1 MWIFEGNTA
10 QAVTLPRFVVIAKEM
25 ENGSTESVNVPTAT
39 FTREQWDEVGYN
51 EAISAVQE
59 PFTAYTTQW
68 CKDDDLI
75 YREQVLTAT
84 LDESARDSAKAAE
97 VRDERD
103 RRLSLCDWTQLKD
116 NNLDDTAVVLWQ
128 SYRQALRD
136 VPQQV
141 GFPIE
146 VEWPVQP
153 EME

>member
-1 MWIFEGNTA
+1 
-10 QAVTLPRFVVIAKEM
+10 M
-25 ENGSTESVNVPTAT
+25 ENGSTESVNVSTAT

-68 CKDDDLI
+68 GKDDDLI